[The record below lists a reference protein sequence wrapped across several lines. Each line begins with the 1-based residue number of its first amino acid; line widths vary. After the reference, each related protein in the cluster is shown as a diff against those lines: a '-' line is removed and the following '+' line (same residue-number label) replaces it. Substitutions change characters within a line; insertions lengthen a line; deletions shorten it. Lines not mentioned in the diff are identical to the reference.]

1 MSDSSARDHQPE
13 ELRPVVRWSEI
24 AGRRLS
30 TGKAHQV
37 LTDPTKYERIGHGLY
52 RSLDLPPVDTDLVEI
67 AARAPKATLC
77 LTSALAW
84 HGLTDEIPMTYD
96 LAIARGAR
104 PPALH
109 AGVTFHRFDA
119 ATYAVGREPH
129 SLPDEPDLTI
139 WVYSPERTIG
149 DLFRL
154 PHRRDEA
161 IAATKQ
167 WLRGRGHTPA
177 RLLEVG
183 RQLPR
188 TETALRNALSVLA

>member
-1 MSDSSARDHQPE
+1 MSAAREHDQRHE
-13 ELRPVVRWSEI
+13 EAIAVTRWSEVV
-24 AGRRLS
+24 GSGLS
-30 TGKAHQV
+30 AGKAHQV

-96 LAIARGAR
+96 LAVARGTR

-119 ATYAVGREPH
+119 ATYSIGREPH
-129 SLPDEPDLTI
+129 PLPDEPDLTI
-139 WVYSPERTIG
+139 WVYSSERTIA

-188 TETALRNALSVLA
+188 TEKALRNALSVLA

>member
-1 MSDSSARDHQPE
+1 MSGSSRHGP
-13 ELRPVVRWSEI
+13 PVEASPVIRWSEI

-67 AARAPKATLC
+67 AARAPQATFC

-96 LAIARGAR
+96 LAVARGTR

-109 AGVTFHRFDA
+109 TGATFHRFDG
-119 ATYAVGREPH
+119 ATYSIGREPH
-129 SLPDEPDLTI
+129 PLPDEPDLTI
-139 WVYSPERTIG
+139 WVYSPERTIA

-154 PHRRDEA
+154 PHRRGEA

-177 RLLEVG
+177 RLLDVG
-183 RQLPR
+183 RRLPR
-188 TETALRNALSVLA
+188 TERVLREVLDILS

>member
-1 MSDSSARDHQPE
+1 MSGSSGRDQPIE
-13 ELRPVVRWSEI
+13 ERPAIRWSDV
-24 AGRRLS
+24 AGSRLS
-30 TGKAHQV
+30 AGKAHQI

-52 RSLDLPPVDTDLVEI
+52 RSLDLPAVDTDLVEI
-67 AARAPKATLC
+67 AVRAPRATLC

-84 HGLTDEIPMTYD
+84 HDLTDEIPASYD
-96 LAIARGAR
+96 LAVARGTR

-109 AGVTFHRFDA
+109 TGVTFHRFDA

-129 SLPDEPDLTI
+129 HLPDEPDLTI
-139 WVYSPERTIG
+139 WVYSPERTIA

-154 PHRRDEA
+154 PYRRDEA
-161 IAATKQ
+161 IAATKR
-167 WLRGRGHTPA
+167 WLRGHGHSPA

-188 TETALRNALSVLA
+188 TEKALRNALSVLA

>member
-1 MSDSSARDHQPE
+1 MSGTRKHDQRSDE
-13 ELRPVVRWSEI
+13 ERTVTRWSQV

-30 TGKAHQV
+30 AGKAHQL
-37 LTDPTKYERIGHGLY
+37 LTDPSKYERIGHGLY

-96 LAIARGAR
+96 LAVARGTR

-109 AGVTFHRFDA
+109 TGVTFHRFDA
-119 ATYAVGREPH
+119 ATYAVGREAHP
-129 SLPDEPDLTI
+129 LPEEPGLTI
-139 WVYSPERTIG
+139 WVYSPERTIA

-161 IAATKQ
+161 VAATKR
-167 WLRGRGHTPA
+167 WLRGRGHSPA
-177 RLLEVG
+177 RLLDVG

-188 TETALRNALSVLA
+188 AEKALRNALSVLA

>member
-1 MSDSSARDHQPE
+1 M
-13 ELRPVVRWSEI
+13 VRWAEV

-30 TGKAHQV
+30 SGKAHQV

-52 RSLDLPPVDTDLVEI
+52 RSLDLPVVDTDLVEI

-84 HGLTDEIPMTYD
+84 HGLTDEIPRTYD
-96 LAIARGAR
+96 LAVARGAR
-104 PPALH
+104 PPVLH
-109 AGVTFHRFDA
+109 TSVTFHRFDA
-119 ATYAVGREPH
+119 ATYAVGRESHP
-129 SLPDEPDLTI
+129 LPDEPVLAI
-139 WVYSPERTIG
+139 WVYSPERTIA

-161 IAATKQ
+161 VAATKQ

-177 RLLEVG
+177 RLLEVAQ
-183 RQLPR
+183 QLPR
-188 TETALRNALSVLA
+188 TETALRNALSILA